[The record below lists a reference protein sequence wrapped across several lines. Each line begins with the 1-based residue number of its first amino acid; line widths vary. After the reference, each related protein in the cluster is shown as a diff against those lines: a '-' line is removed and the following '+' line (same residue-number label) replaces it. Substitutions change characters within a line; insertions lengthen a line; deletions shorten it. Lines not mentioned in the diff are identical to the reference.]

1 MLETNQEI
9 SKCNRK
15 KALELLKEWEKELE
29 MKNDTNEE
37 IKEKDKNV
45 VSKIN

>member
-1 MLETNQEI
+1 MEKNQGN

-15 KALELLKEWEKELE
+15 KALEILKEWEKELE

-37 IKEKDKNV
+37 MKEKERNV